1 MLVKLMCIGRVLPVQ
16 GPVNALRAMLD
27 TSLMQ
32 QVTADQAKPPKS
44 DFCDSLFCM
53 TSLLPKNLFSV
64 TLLIFA
70 FCKLEP

>member
-32 QVTADQAKPPKS
+32 QVTADQAKQPIEEK
-44 DFCDSLFCM
+44 M
-53 TSLLPKNLFSV
+53 LPEHRSV
-64 TLLIFA
+64 SKYRNSSTDGTQQ
-70 FCKLEP
+70 